1 MVTVTIGIPVY
12 NEEKYLAD
20 TINSAINQTFRDI
33 KIIISDNCSSDKSY
47 DIAQQY
53 ASLDSRI
60 QCIRHTE
67 NIGVSKN
74 FKYVLEISETV
85 YFMWLGAHDL
95 LETEFIESAIK
106 VLDSQ
111 SNIGLVYSKSILIDK
126 QNVVVNQSFYDDIDT
141 LGLDIEKKL
150 FKVAQNL
157 FNCFSIHGLF
167 RTNLLKK
174 VKMSNTLSGDHTLLF
189 DIATL
194 TDIKLI
200 NIYGLRCREVRK
212 EKSFKETLERL
223 KNSGLNIDLEMI
235 LPSHTPMV
243 IEHLDHIWQNNNI
256 SLLAKARI
264 FIGIQGIFSNRFG
277 VSWLAI
283 LGTKSIGFRYIYLLE
298 HLFKTIFNLFKT
310 AVKSFLKLN

>member
-1 MVTVTIGIPVY
+1 MSTVTIGIPVY

-20 TINSAINQTFRDI
+20 TINSAINQTFKDI
-33 KIIISDNCSSDKSY
+33 RIIISDNCSTDKSY

-53 ASLDSRI
+53 ASIDSRI
-60 QCIRHTE
+60 HCIRHTE
-67 NIGVSKN
+67 NLGASEN
-74 FKYVLEISETV
+74 FKYVLEMCETV

-126 QNVVVNQSFYDDIDT
+126 QNVVINQSFYDDIDT
-141 LGLDIEKKL
+141 LELDIEKKL

-157 FNCFSIHGLF
+157 CNCFSIHGLF

-174 VKMSNTLSGDHTLLF
+174 VKVSNTLSADHTLLF

-200 NIYGLRCREVRK
+200 NIYGLRCREVRD
-212 EKSFKETLERL
+212 EKSFKQTLKRL
-223 KNSGLNIDLEMI
+223 KNSGFNIDLETI
-235 LPSHTPMV
+235 LPLHTPMV
-243 IEHLDHIWQNNNI
+243 IEHLDHIWKNNNI
-256 SLLAKARI
+256 SLLAKVKI
-264 FIGIQGIFSNRFG
+264 SVGIQRIFSNRFG
-277 VSWLAI
+277 VSCLAI
-283 LGTKSIGFRYIYLLE
+283 LGTKSIGFRYIYLFE
-298 HLFKTIFNLFKT
+298 PLFIKIKNRSKTIVNF
-310 AVKSFLKLN
+310 FLN